1 MTDQYGTPRA
11 FRQALETRLMTRS
24 KATGVDLG
32 RLRRQVAFERLLARL
47 AEGHDGTPSW
57 VLKGGFALELR
68 LGNVSR
74 STRDLDLATF
84 DGEVDGQR
92 VWTHLSAALEE
103 DAAGDN
109 FIFAVAAPRPL
120 AADMAGRPGWR
131 FSVDVRLAGKS
142 FALVRM
148 DVVARAEEI
157 TDAIEPLTF
166 SSALAFA
173 GLAPSVTVPAIDVA
187 QHAAE
192 KFHALTRNYG
202 DRPNTRVKDLVD
214 LVLLTEL
221 DLIDPARLTDR
232 VRTVFRVRATHPMPT
247 ELPEPP
253 SAWRDDYLGLIE
265 ELDIGARTIEDAMA
279 VVRPVWRI
287 CVGNAGD
294 PSEGLRTRPPD

>member
-1 MTDQYGTPRA
+1 MPDQYGTPRA
-11 FRQALETRLMTRS
+11 FRQALETRLMTQS
-24 KATGVDLG
+24 KATGVDVG

-47 AEGHDGTPSW
+47 AEGQAGTPSW
-57 VLKGGFALELR
+57 ALKGGFALELR

-74 STRDLDLATF
+74 TTRDLDLATL
-84 DGEVDGQR
+84 DDEVDGHG
-92 VWTHLSAALEE
+92 VWTHLSAVLEE
-103 DAAGDN
+103 DVDGDN

-148 DVVARAEEI
+148 DVVARSEEI
-157 TDAIEPLTF
+157 ADAIEPLTF
-166 SSALAFA
+166 SSALTFA
-173 GLAPSVTVPAIDVA
+173 GLAPYVTVPAIDVN

-192 KFHALTRNYG
+192 KFHALTRTYG
-202 DRPNTRVKDLVD
+202 ERPNTRVKDLVD

-221 DLIDPARLTDR
+221 NLIDPTRLTDR
-232 VRTVFRVRATHPMPT
+232 VHMVFRVRATHPMPS

-287 CVGNAGD
+287 CVENG
-294 PSEGLRTRPPD
+294 R

>member
-1 MTDQYGTPRA
+1 MLERYGTPRA
-11 FRQALETRLMTRS
+11 FRQALEARLMAQS
-24 KATGVDLG
+24 KTTDVDLG

-47 AEGHDGTPSW
+47 TEGRGGATSW

-74 STRDLDLATF
+74 TTRDLDLAML
-84 DGEVDGQR
+84 DGELDGQR
-92 VWTHLSAALEE
+92 LWSHLSTVLGE
-103 DAAGDN
+103 DVDGDY

-120 AADMAGRPGWR
+120 AADLAGRPGWR

-142 FALVRM
+142 FAMVRI

-157 TDAIEPLTF
+157 SDAIEPLTF

-173 GLAPSVTVPAIDVA
+173 GLAPTVTVPAIDVD

-192 KFHALTRNYG
+192 KFHALTRIYG
-202 DRPNTRVKDLVD
+202 GRPNTRVKDLVD

-221 DLIDPARLTDR
+221 NLIDPTRLTDR

-247 ELPEPP
+247 QLPEPP
-253 SAWRDDYLGLIE
+253 SAWRDDYLGIIE
-265 ELDIGARTIEDAMA
+265 ELDIGARTIGDAMA
-279 VVRPVWRI
+279 VVRPIWRI
-287 CVGNAGD
+287 CVENGG
-294 PSEGLRTRPPD
+294 

>member
-11 FRQALETRLMTRS
+11 FRQALETRLMTQA

-32 RLRRQVAFERLLARL
+32 RLRRQVVFERLLARL
-47 AEGHDGTPSW
+47 AEGEAGAPSW

-74 STRDLDLATF
+74 TTRDLDLATL
-84 DGEVDGQR
+84 DGEVDGHR
-92 VWTHLSAALEE
+92 VWTHLSTALEE
-103 DAAGDN
+103 DVGGDN
-109 FIFAVAAPRPL
+109 FSFAVAAPRPL

-131 FSVDVRLAGKS
+131 FSVDARLAGKS
-142 FALVRM
+142 FAMVRM

-192 KFHALTRNYG
+192 KFHALTRIYG

-221 DLIDPARLTDR
+221 NLIDLTRLTGR

-265 ELDIGARTIEDAMA
+265 ELDIGARTIEGAMA

-287 CVGNAGD
+287 CVENAGD
-294 PSEGLRTRPPD
+294 PS